1 MTMQIIDLGF
11 CEASDLSNVTGGAFQ
26 GKRLETDVKAG
37 LKTKIDLNVNV
48 SAKNRSGSYD
58 VAVAAAGG
66 GVGAAS
72 FDGEA
77 RVYLDLGIA
86 TNGAAAKRFP

>member
-1 MTMQIIDLGF
+1 MTMQITDLCF

-26 GKRLETDVKAG
+26 GNRLQTDVKAG
-37 LKTKIDLNVNV
+37 LKTKIELKTDV
-48 SAKNRSGSYD
+48 SVKNRSGSYD
-58 VAVAAAGG
+58 VSVAAAGG

-72 FDGEA
+72 YDGEA

-86 TNGAAAKRFP
+86 TGGSAAKRVP